1 MIGNFINHI
10 RKKLFSV
17 KKIRWGDF
25 RKTKPISNVFG
36 YDRGQSIN
44 RYFIDKFLDKNIN
57 SIKGIVLE
65 FGDDQ
70 YIRKYSESKISR
82 GDVIS
87 LQANDTTANII
98 CDLTKAEN
106 IASNTYDCIICTQT
120 LQFIYDMDSAVFH
133 LNRILKPGGTLLAT
147 FSGISQISRYD
158 MKRWGEYWR
167 LTNASAE
174 QLFLKHF
181 KKENINIKTY
191 GNVLVA
197 ISYLHGLSSD
207 ELTRDELD
215 YIDPDYQAFIM
226 VQTVK
231 SK

>member
-1 MIGNFINHI
+1 MIRDFLNHI
-10 RKKLFSV
+10 RKKLFSTQ
-17 KKIRWGDF
+17 KIRWGDF

-44 RYFIDKFLDKNIN
+44 RYFINKFLEKNVN
-57 SIKGIVLE
+57 EIKGTVLE
-65 FGDDQ
+65 FGDDR
-70 YIRKYSESKISR
+70 YIKKYGKGKISR

-87 LQANDTTANII
+87 PETSDIKADII
-98 CDLTKAEN
+98 CDITKSEI

-133 LNRILKPGGTLLAT
+133 LNRILKPGGILLAS

-181 KKENINIKTY
+181 KNENINIKTY

-197 ISYLHGLSSD
+197 ISYLHGLSSN
-207 ELTRDELD
+207 ELTNDELD
-215 YIDPDYQAFIM
+215 HIDPDYQAFVM
-226 VQTVK
+226 VKAVK